1 MIGHTKT
8 GQCRHHKHLK
18 KGGREGE
25 KGKGREMGERVQN
38 EYLKKKKEGV
48 KSFVTGDNGDNGEVR
63 EGRGNRRRRCKQQQ
77 PRGQRA
83 KAKQRLA
90 SDVQW

>member
-1 MIGHTKT
+1 
-8 GQCRHHKHLK
+8 
-18 KGGREGE
+18 
-25 KGKGREMGERVQN
+25 MGERVQN
-38 EYLKKKKEGV
+38 EYLKKKKRRREIICYRSDV
-48 KSFVTGDNGDNGEVR
+48 DNGEVR